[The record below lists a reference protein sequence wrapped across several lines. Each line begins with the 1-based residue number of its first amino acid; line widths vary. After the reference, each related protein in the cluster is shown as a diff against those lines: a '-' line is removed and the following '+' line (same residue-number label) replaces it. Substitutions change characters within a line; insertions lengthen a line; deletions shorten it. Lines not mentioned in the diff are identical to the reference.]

1 MSNPSNHMEA
11 FDDESVWKV
20 DILAPDAIPTY
31 NVHGIN
37 PQKYFLQW

>member
-20 DILAPDAIPTY
+20 DILAPDVVPFQHTTSMEST
-31 NVHGIN
+31 
-37 PQKYFLQW
+37 P